1 MTKPVNPAKTT
12 TPQTNA
18 VAVAET
24 ALGKPQSSPSA
35 GNGGVET
42 GTAETCPA
50 NVRSQAIK
58 TTALKTQAMP
68 TEQSQTSPTE
78 ASPSSRSLQRKEEI
92 LQALAAMLEQS
103 PGQRITTAALA
114 QKVGV
119 SEPALYR
126 HFPSK
131 ARMFE
136 GLIEF
141 IETTLLGKIDSIIQQ
156 HKSAETRLKLI
167 VQLVLGFAERNP
179 GMCRI
184 LTGDALHGEQERLRE
199 RVQQLLDKLEQQL
212 RWCLR
217 ERKLREGKGVSDEAA
232 LANALLAYCEGKIQ
246 QFVRSG
252 FTLHPT
258 DHMDAQWQLMR
269 LAFH

>member
-1 MTKPVNPAKTT
+1 MSRPNGPSASKVLQNAPQLTSAAPQTAAAPAAPQQVENHGSVLVATSNSSLATSQDSSQDSSILPKTQEPASDSNT
-12 TPQTNA
+12 TPST
-18 VAVAET
+18 
-24 ALGKPQSSPSA
+24 
-35 GNGGVET
+35 
-42 GTAETCPA
+42 
-50 NVRSQAIK
+50 
-58 TTALKTQAMP
+58 
-68 TEQSQTSPTE
+68 
-78 ASPSSRSLQRKEEI
+78 RSLQRKEEI

-141 IETTLLGKIDSIIQQ
+141 IETTLLTKIDSIIQQ
-156 HKSAETRLKLI
+156 HKAAETRLKLI
-167 VQLVLGFAERNP
+167 VQLILGFAERNP

-184 LTGDALHGEQERLRE
+184 LTSDALHGEQERLRE

-217 ERKLREGKGVSDEAA
+217 ERKLREGKGVRDEAA
-232 LANALLAYCEGKIQ
+232 LANAILAYCEGKIQ

-252 FTLHPT
+252 FTIHPT
-258 DHMDAQWQLMR
+258 EHMDAQWQFLR
-269 LAFH
+269 LALH